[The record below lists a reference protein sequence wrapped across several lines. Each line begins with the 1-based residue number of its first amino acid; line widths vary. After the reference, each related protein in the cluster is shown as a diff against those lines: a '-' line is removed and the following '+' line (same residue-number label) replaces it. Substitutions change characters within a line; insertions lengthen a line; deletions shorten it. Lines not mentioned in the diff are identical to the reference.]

1 MIASFLDGTPLDVG
15 SGANTAGLASFNGDQ
30 RPDLIPGVPV
40 YLHRK
45 GDALQ
50 YLNPNAFSLPDV
62 GKFGNLG
69 RGTIRGPGIST
80 VDLSVVK
87 NWRLTERYSLQLR
100 VELFNV
106 FNHTNLQGVDAG
118 LFFDNVAAHE
128 TFGKPLN
135 PSFGQL
141 TGARGP
147 REIQLGLKFN
157 F

>member
-1 MIASFLDGTPLDVG
+1 M
-15 SGANTAGLASFNGDQ
+15 
-30 RPDLIPGVPV
+30 PV

-87 NWRLTERYSLQLR
+87 NWRLTDHHSLQLR
-100 VELFNV
+100 VEMFNV
-106 FNHTNLQGVDAG
+106 FNHTNFQGVDAG

-128 TFGKPLN
+128 TFGKPRN

-141 TGARGP
+141 TGTRGP
-147 REIQLGLKFN
+147 REIQMGLKFN